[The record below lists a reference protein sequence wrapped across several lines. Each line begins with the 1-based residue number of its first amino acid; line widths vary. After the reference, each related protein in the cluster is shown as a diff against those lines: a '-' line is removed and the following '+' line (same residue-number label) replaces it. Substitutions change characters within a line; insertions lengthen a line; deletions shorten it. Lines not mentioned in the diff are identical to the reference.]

1 MFDSTIAVISTALS
15 QGAISIVRVSG
26 DQAIEIV
33 QKSSVEIFAMFPV
46 IPFTMAIS

>member
-33 QKSSVEIFAMFPV
+33 QKIFSRDIRHVPSHTKSSSE
-46 IPFTMAIS
+46 